1 MSDDTMVPHGGSRQ
15 RTLTGG
21 MTALRV
27 GLTGGI
33 ASGKSTVGAMLAEM
47 GCVVTDADAMVAD
60 LYRAGEPGAQAVADL
75 FGPQMLKTDGSVDK
89 QALGPAVFADPA
101 SRKRLEQAIHPLV
114 GRRYLEI
121 LESAD
126 DGAVVVF
133 EVPLLAETGGR
144 GRYDAV
150 VTVEAPA
157 ELRLDRAVK
166 RGLGRGQAAA
176 RMEAQARSRDRRA
189 AADFVI
195 ENTGSLAELR
205 TRVEAVHS
213 ALKRQA
219 RHS

>member
-1 MSDDTMVPHGGSRQ
+1 
-15 RTLTGG
+15 

-33 ASGKSTVGAMLAEM
+33 ASGKSTVGAMLAGM
-47 GCVVTDADAMVAD
+47 GCVVTDADALVAD
-60 LYRAGEPGAQAVADL
+60 LYRPGEPGAQAVADL
-75 FGPQMLKTDGSVDK
+75 FGPRMLKPDGSVDK
-89 QALGPAVFADPA
+89 VALGPAVFADPA

-114 GRRYLEI
+114 GRSYLEI
-121 LESAD
+121 LESAG

-157 ELRLDRAVK
+157 ELRLDRAVE
-166 RGLGRGQAAA
+166 RGLDRDQAAA
-176 RMEAQARSRDRRA
+176 RMEAQARSEDRCA

-195 ENTGSLAELR
+195 ENVGNLEELR
-205 TRVEAVHS
+205 AQVEAVHS
-213 ALKRQA
+213 DLKRLAQ
-219 RHS
+219 HY

>member
-1 MSDDTMVPHGGSRQ
+1 
-15 RTLTGG
+15 

-47 GCVVTDADAMVAD
+47 GCVVTDADALVAD
-60 LYRAGEPGAQAVADL
+60 LYRPGEPGARAVADL
-75 FGPQMLKTDGSVDK
+75 FGPRMLRTDGSVDK
-89 QALGPAVFADPA
+89 EALGPAVFADPA

-114 GRRYLEI
+114 GQRYMEI
-121 LESAD
+121 LESAGS
-126 DGAVVVF
+126 GAVVVF

-157 ELRLDRAVK
+157 DLRLDRAVE
-166 RGLGRGQAAA
+166 RGLDRDQATA
-176 RMEAQARSRDRRA
+176 RMAAQARSEDRRA

-195 ENTGSLAELR
+195 ENIGSLAELR
-205 TRVEAVHS
+205 AQVEAVYS
-213 ALKRQA
+213 DLKRQA
-219 RHS
+219 QRS

>member
-1 MSDDTMVPHGGSRQ
+1 
-15 RTLTGG
+15 

-33 ASGKSTVGAMLAEM
+33 ASGKSTVGAMLAEL
-47 GCVVTDADAMVAD
+47 GCVVTDADALVAD
-60 LYRAGEPGAQAVADL
+60 LYRPGQPGAQAVADL
-75 FGPQMLKTDGSVDK
+75 FGPGMLKADGSADK
-89 QALGPAVFADPA
+89 DALGRAVFADPA

-114 GRRYLEI
+114 GQRYLEI
-121 LESAD
+121 LESAG
-126 DGAVVVF
+126 DGAVFVF

-157 ELRLDRAVK
+157 ALRLDRAVR
-166 RGLGRGQAAA
+166 RGLDRDQAAA
-176 RMEAQARSRDRRA
+176 RMEAQARSEDRRA

-195 ENTGSLAELR
+195 ENTGNLAELR
-205 TRVEAVHS
+205 AHVEDVHS

-219 RHS
+219 QRS

>member
-1 MSDDTMVPHGGSRQ
+1 
-15 RTLTGG
+15 

-33 ASGKSTVGAMLAEM
+33 ASGKSTVGAMLAEL
-47 GCVVTDADAMVAD
+47 GCVVTDADALVAD
-60 LYRAGEPGAQAVADL
+60 LYRPGEPGAHAVADL
-75 FGPQMLKTDGSVDK
+75 FGPQMLKGDGSVDK
-89 QALGPAVFADPA
+89 DALGRTVFADPA

-114 GRRYLEI
+114 GQRYLEI
-121 LESAD
+121 LESAG

-157 ELRLDRAVK
+157 ALRLDRAVR
-166 RGLGRGQAAA
+166 RGLDRDQAAA
-176 RMEAQARSRDRRA
+176 RMEAQARSEERRA

-205 TRVEAVHS
+205 VRVEAVHS

-219 RHS
+219 QRS

>member
-1 MSDDTMVPHGGSRQ
+1 MRDGPWQ
-15 RTLTGG
+15 RILSVN

-47 GCVVTDADAMVAD
+47 GCVVTDADALVAD
-60 LYRAGEPGAQAVADL
+60 LYRPGEPGARAVADL
-75 FGPQMLKTDGSVDK
+75 FGPKMLTTDGSVDK
-89 QALGPAVFADPA
+89 EALGPAVFADPA

-114 GRRYLEI
+114 GQRYLEI
-121 LESAD
+121 LESAG

-157 ELRLDRAVK
+157 DLRLDRAVE
-166 RGLGRGQAAA
+166 RGLDRDQAAA
-176 RMEAQARSRDRRA
+176 RMEAQARSEDRRA

-195 ENTGSLAELR
+195 ENTGSLDQLRAE
-205 TRVEAVHS
+205 VEAVH
-213 ALKRQA
+213 AGLKRQA
-219 RHS
+219 RRP

>member
-1 MSDDTMVPHGGSRQ
+1 
-15 RTLTGG
+15 

-47 GCVVTDADAMVAD
+47 GCVVTDADALVAD
-60 LYRAGEPGAQAVADL
+60 LYRPGEPGARAVADL
-75 FGPQMLKTDGSVDK
+75 FGPRMLRTDGSVDK
-89 QALGPAVFADPA
+89 EALGPAVFADPA

-114 GRRYLEI
+114 GQRYLEI
-121 LESAD
+121 LDSAG

-157 ELRLDRAVK
+157 ALRLDRAVR
-166 RGLGRGQAAA
+166 RGLDRDQAAA
-176 RMEAQARSRDRRA
+176 RMEAQARSEDRRA

-195 ENTGSLAELR
+195 ENTGNLAELR
-205 TRVEAVHS
+205 AHVEAVHS

-219 RHS
+219 QRS

>member
-1 MSDDTMVPHGGSRQ
+1 
-15 RTLTGG
+15 

-47 GCVVTDADAMVAD
+47 GCVVTDADALVAD
-60 LYRAGEPGAQAVADL
+60 LYRPGEPGARAVADL
-75 FGPQMLKTDGSVDK
+75 FGPRMLRTDGSVDK
-89 QALGPAVFADPA
+89 EALGPAVFADPA

-114 GRRYLEI
+114 GQRYLEI
-121 LESAD
+121 LDSAG

-157 ELRLDRAVK
+157 ALRLDRAVR
-166 RGLGRGQAAA
+166 RGLDRDQAAA
-176 RMEAQARSRDRRA
+176 RMEAQARSEDRRA

-195 ENTGSLAELR
+195 ENTGNLAELR
-205 TRVEAVHS
+205 ALVEAVHS

-219 RHS
+219 QRS

>member
-1 MSDDTMVPHGGSRQ
+1 MAAYSHAT
-15 RTLTGG
+15 

-47 GCVVTDADAMVAD
+47 GCVVTDADALVAD
-60 LYRAGEPGAQAVADL
+60 LYRPGEPGAQAVADL
-75 FGPQMLKTDGSVDK
+75 FGPRMLRADGSVDK
-89 QALGPAVFADPA
+89 EALGPAVFADPP

-114 GRRYLEI
+114 GQRYLEI
-121 LESAD
+121 LESAG

-157 ELRLDRAVK
+157 GLRLDRAVE
-166 RGLGRGQAAA
+166 RGLDRDQAAA
-176 RMEAQARSRDRRA
+176 RMEAQARSEDRRA
-189 AADFVI
+189 AADYVI
-195 ENTGSLAELR
+195 ENSGGLAELR
-205 TRVEAVHS
+205 AQVEAVYS
-213 ALKRQA
+213 ALKGRAQ
-219 RHS
+219 RS

>member
-1 MSDDTMVPHGGSRQ
+1 
-15 RTLTGG
+15 

-33 ASGKSTVGAMLAEM
+33 AGGKSTAGAMLSEL
-47 GCVVTDADAMVAD
+47 GCVVTDADALVAD
-60 LYRAGEPGAQAVADL
+60 LYRPGEPGARAVADL
-75 FGPQMLKTDGSVDK
+75 FGTQMLGPDGSVDK
-89 QALGPAVFADPA
+89 DALGRAVFADPA

-114 GRRYLEI
+114 GQRYLEI
-121 LESAD
+121 LESAG

-157 ELRLDRAVK
+157 ALRLDRAVR
-166 RGLGRGQAAA
+166 RGLDRDQAAA
-176 RMEAQARSRDRRA
+176 RMEAQARSEDRRA

-195 ENTGSLAELR
+195 ENTGSLADLR
-205 TRVEAVHS
+205 AHVEAVHS

-219 RHS
+219 QRS

>member
-1 MSDDTMVPHGGSRQ
+1 
-15 RTLTGG
+15 

-33 ASGKSTVGAMLAEM
+33 ASGKSTVGAVLAEL
-47 GCVVTDADAMVAD
+47 GCVVTDADALVAE
-60 LYRAGEPGAQAVADL
+60 LYRPGQPGAQAVADL
-75 FGPQMLKTDGSVDK
+75 FGPQMLRADGSVDK
-89 QALGPAVFADPA
+89 DALGRAVFADAA
-101 SRKRLEQAIHPLV
+101 SRKRLERAIHPLV
-114 GRRYLEI
+114 GQRYLEI
-121 LESAD
+121 LESAG

-157 ELRLDRAVK
+157 ALRLDRAVR
-166 RGLGRGQAAA
+166 RGLGRDQAAA
-176 RMEAQARSRDRRA
+176 RMEAQARSEDRRA

-205 TRVEAVHS
+205 ARVEAVHS

-219 RHS
+219 QRS

>member
-1 MSDDTMVPHGGSRQ
+1 
-15 RTLTGG
+15 

-47 GCVVTDADAMVAD
+47 GCIVTDADALVAD
-60 LYRAGEPGAQAVADL
+60 LYRPGEPGAQAVADL
-75 FGPQMLKTDGSVDK
+75 FGPEMLSTDGSVDK
-89 QALGPAVFADPA
+89 EALGPAVFADPA

-114 GRRYLEI
+114 GRRYLKI
-121 LESAD
+121 LESAGD
-126 DGAVVVF
+126 SAVVVF

-157 ELRLDRAVK
+157 DLRLDRAVA
-166 RGLGRGQAAA
+166 RGLDRDQAAA
-176 RMEAQARSRDRRA
+176 RMEAQARSEDRRA

-195 ENTGSLAELR
+195 ENVGNLEELR
-205 TRVEAVHS
+205 AQVEAVYS
-213 ALKRQA
+213 DLKRRAQ
-219 RHS
+219 RS